1 MCQNAFS
8 RIVRK
13 ITLSLINKRV
23 RNELKNQTLL
33 MFYVMI
39 RKTFDLEFIFKI
51 VVGAILYPELFGN
64 F

>member
-1 MCQNAFS
+1 M
-8 RIVRK
+8 VRK

-33 MFYVMI
+33 MFYVML
-39 RKTFDLEFIFKI
+39 RETFDLEFIFKI
-51 VVGAILYPELFGN
+51 VVGAILYPKLFGN